1 MAEWPQRIPAQVLR
15 TRLAAFKEELCDANF
30 AQSPCASCCRLKRR
44 CKLVAVTFPSPGSA
58 KAPDWLPWGA
68 DAWLKHREAWYASM
82 QDFFSVDMYLDRFFH
97 VQGRLSAAQQGV
109 LAFQNDS
116 GFTPSFA
123 SLPIAEAWK
132 RRVEQWYQNLLRD
145 INSDSVASP
154 ADPNARWL
162 LFPSACTPS
171 PAETGAIS
179 CHLCKHCCAALSKV
193 SGKDQKMAVHMPE
206 MARANGMWHG
216 PDPVELKVLSY
227 AEAKVINLA
236 RIYVSVK
243 RVFLDRSSYART
255 SAAEAPLY
263 HQRNVV
269 AYPQNPDAALKVLGM
284 NPVTLAQTLQVQF
297 VGENRSDLRH
307 QPDLQVSVEKLRGA
321 FHWLSLNSW
330 PFMDATRDH
339 ELWETGTL
347 DNSLEKL
354 LEEYTKSTGTT
365 SGGIPAE
372 LMQGACRIAVEHSSV
387 LVAGPADCTASKET
401 EDDEKNDVQEGHDET
416 ADNCA
421 GVMDGGV
428 DDISP
433 VQIWDAV
440 MKKYKVAQLCGQE
453 LELRN
458 TNSATAGFWYFNTK

>member
-1 MAEWPQRIPAQVLR
+1 
-15 TRLAAFKEELCDANF
+15 
-30 AQSPCASCCRLKRR
+30 
-44 CKLVAVTFPSPGSA
+44 
-58 KAPDWLPWGA
+58 
-68 DAWLKHREAWYASM
+68 
-82 QDFFSVDMYLDRFFH
+82 
-97 VQGRLSAAQQGV
+97 
-109 LAFQNDS
+109 
-116 GFTPSFA
+116 
-123 SLPIAEAWK
+123 
-132 RRVEQWYQNLLRD
+132 
-145 INSDSVASP
+145 
-154 ADPNARWL
+154 
-162 LFPSACTPS
+162 
-171 PAETGAIS
+171 
-179 CHLCKHCCAALSKV
+179 
-193 SGKDQKMAVHMPE
+193 MPE